1 MYMPHE
7 RFVECGFC
15 GEEFLFH
22 GVGRP
27 QQYCAVLCRVK
38 AHQAR
43 KRRAAAEAAAPLPLE
58 LMELDRW
65 VRRSASKMPLRAD
78 TGRAASSTD
87 ASTWT
92 DYAAAEASSRGVG
105 LGFVLSEADDIVCID
120 LDDCVDDAGAVAD
133 WAKRILDSLPATFV
147 ELSPSG
153 TGLHIWGR
161 ASVERGTRI
170 RDGERK
176 IEVYGT
182 GRYIAIGTPLEG
194 SPKRLAEIQHV
205 IAEVAPHVQ
214 SSAPHREEP
223 RMSGVPD
230 PHSQR
235 TAKRIAKAKAN
246 GAPDDLWGEGDTVTT
261 PLLPDAAKYSDKTR
275 KWYQMWCNS
284 AVVRMFQ
291 PTDWNRLWMLA
302 PLVDEYFKNPTGKDL
317 TSIVNAEKSLGATV
331 TDRLKLLSAAAAE
344 VKSNQGSP
352 ATATVVEGETVDEA
366 PAIED
371 RRAMIM
377 GG

>member
-1 MYMPHE
+1 
-7 RFVECGFC
+7 
-15 GEEFLFH
+15 
-22 GVGRP
+22 
-27 QQYCAVLCRVK
+27 
-38 AHQAR
+38 
-43 KRRAAAEAAAPLPLE
+43 
-58 LMELDRW
+58 
-65 VRRSASKMPLRAD
+65 
-78 TGRAASSTD
+78 
-87 ASTWT
+87 
-92 DYAAAEASSRGVG
+92 
-105 LGFVLSEADDIVCID
+105 
-120 LDDCVDDAGAVAD
+120 
-133 WAKRILDSLPATFV
+133 
-147 ELSPSG
+147 
-153 TGLHIWGR
+153 
-161 ASVERGTRI
+161 
-170 RDGERK
+170 
-176 IEVYGT
+176 
-182 GRYIAIGTPLEG
+182 
-194 SPKRLAEIQHV
+194 
-205 IAEVAPHVQ
+205 
-214 SSAPHREEP
+214 
-223 RMSGVPD
+223 MSGVPD